1 MRGMLRSIPRL
12 MPHCPDISAQGTSRV
27 GRLRHRVFVLLDHG
41 DYASGASL
49 ALNWF
54 LIALIAVTLT
64 ATVIESVPELAIT
77 YALPLSSIE
86 WVATVV
92 FSLEYAAR
100 FWSAAEH
107 PLLTRGV
114 FFGRLRFVLSFPG
127 LVDLAAILPLWLSFF
142 IASDFRVLLVLR
154 LVRFFKLTRYS
165 PAMRSLLDALY
176 AERRALT
183 GCFVI
188 LLGTALIAAALM
200 HLAERTAQP
209 DRFGTIPDALWWA
222 IVTLGTIGYGDV
234 VPVTVLG
241 RILAGFTIF
250 AGLLM
255 MALPVGIFATAFA
268 NEVHR
273 RDFIVAW
280 GLVARIPLFQ
290 TLTASE
296 IADVMTM
303 LRAQKV
309 DAGAVIVRRGEPAHA
324 MYLIA
329 DGEVEL
335 KLRHKHLKLGA
346 GQFFGEI
353 AALRRTRRS
362 ATVTA
367 VTPTRLLVLDAL
379 DLHALMD
386 RQPSLAARIEEA
398 AREKLGHELNAPDG
412 DLVTEELD
420 NASSD

>member
-1 MRGMLRSIPRL
+1 MTPARTIAPQWRKRITGVRRRAYAILE
-12 MPHCPDISAQGTSRV
+12 QG
-27 GRLRHRVFVLLDHG
+27 D
-41 DYASGASL
+41 GAGGVSL
-49 ALNWF
+49 ALNRF
-54 LIALIAVTLT
+54 LILLIVVTLT
-64 ATVIESVPELAIT
+64 ATVIESVPDLAKT
-77 YALPLSSIE
+77 YALPLSVIE
-86 WVATVV
+86 WIATLV

-100 FWSAAEH
+100 IWCAVEH
-107 PLLTRGV
+107 PLLKRGA
-114 FFGRLRFVLSFPG
+114 FLGRLRFVLSFSG
-127 LVDLAAILPLWLSFF
+127 LVDLVAVLPFWLSVFV
-142 IASDFRVLLVLR
+142 ASDFRILLVLR

-176 AERRALT
+176 SERRALG

-200 HLAERTAQP
+200 HLAERAAQP
-209 DRFGTIPDALWWA
+209 ERFGTIPDALWWA

-234 VPVTVLG
+234 VPVTLVG
-241 RILAGFTIF
+241 RFLASLTIF

-273 RDFIVAW
+273 RDFIITW
-280 GLVARIPLFQ
+280 GLVARIPLFG
-290 TLTASE
+290 TLTATE
-296 IADVMTM
+296 IAEVMTM

-309 DAGAVIVRRGEPAHA
+309 DSGTVIARRGEPAHA

-329 DGEVEL
+329 DGEVEV
-335 KLRHKHLKLGA
+335 KLPHKHVRLGT

-367 VTPTRLLVLDAL
+367 LTPTRLLVLDTL
-379 DLHALMD
+379 DLHGLMD
-386 RQPSLAARIEEA
+386 RQPELAARIEET
-398 AREKLGHELNAPDG
+398 ARAKLGHGLNEPDG
-412 DLVTEELD
+412 DLTSEEV
-420 NASSD
+420 SSAPLR

>member
-1 MRGMLRSIPRL
+1 LTAATDATPQ
-12 MPHCPDISAQGTSRV
+12 AKNRV
-27 GRLRHRVFVLLDHG
+27 GRLRRRVYAVLDHG
-41 DYASGASL
+41 DEAGAASL
-49 ALNWF
+49 ALNRF
-54 LIALIAVTLT
+54 LILLIAITLT
-64 ATVIESVPELAIT
+64 ATVIESVPDMAST
-77 YALPLSSIE
+77 YALPLRVIE
-86 WVATVV
+86 WTATLI

-100 FWSAAEH
+100 IWSAAEH
-107 PLLTRGV
+107 PLSQRGA
-114 FFGRLRFVLSFPG
+114 FYGRLRFVLSFPG
-127 LVDLAAILPLWLSFF
+127 LVDLAAILPFWLSVF

-176 AERRALT
+176 AERRALA

-188 LLGTALIAAALM
+188 LFGTALIAAALM
-200 HLAERTAQP
+200 HLAERAAQP
-209 DRFGTIPDALWWA
+209 ERFGTIPDALWWA

-241 RILAGFTIF
+241 RILASLTIF

-255 MALPVGIFATAFA
+255 MALPVGIFATAFS

-273 RDFIVAW
+273 RDFIITW
-280 GLVARIPLFQ
+280 GLVARIPLFRA
-290 TLTASE
+290 LTASE

-309 DAGAVIVRRGEPAHA
+309 DGGTVIARRGEPAHA

-329 DGEVEL
+329 DGEVEV
-335 KLRHKHLKLGA
+335 KLRHKHLRLGA

-379 DLHALMD
+379 DLRGLMD
-386 RQPSLAARIEEA
+386 RQPAIAARIEEA
-398 AREKLGHELNAPDG
+398 ARSKLGHPLNAQDG
-412 DLVTEELD
+412 DLVAEELD

>member
-1 MRGMLRSIPRL
+1 LTPVGTILPQSNKRIAGLRRRVYAVL
-12 MPHCPDISAQGTSRV
+12 EQG
-27 GRLRHRVFVLLDHG
+27 G
-41 DYASGASL
+41 ASGVSL
-49 ALNWF
+49 AVNRF
-54 LIALIAVTLT
+54 LILLIVITLT
-64 ATVIESVPELAIT
+64 ATVIESVPDLART
-77 YALPLSSIE
+77 YALPLSTIE
-86 WVATVV
+86 WAATLI

-100 FWSAAEH
+100 LWSVAEH
-107 PLLTRGV
+107 PLLKHGA
-114 FFGRLRFVLSFPG
+114 FLGRLRFALSFPG
-127 LVDLAAILPLWLSFF
+127 LIDLAAILPFWLSVF
-142 IASDFRVLLVLR
+142 IASDFRILLVLR

-176 AERRALT
+176 SERRALG

-200 HLAERTAQP
+200 HLAERAAQP

-234 VPVTVLG
+234 VPVTALG
-241 RILAGFTIF
+241 RVLAGLTIF

-273 RDFIVAW
+273 RDFIITW
-280 GLVARIPLFQ
+280 GLVARIPLFH

-309 DAGAVIVRRGEPAHA
+309 DAGTVIARRGEPAHA

-329 DGEVEL
+329 DGEVEV
-335 KLRHKHLKLGA
+335 KLRHKHLRLSG

-367 VTPTRLLVLDAL
+367 VKPTRLLVLDAL

-386 RQPSLAARIEEA
+386 RQPELAARIEEA
-398 AREKLGHELNAPDG
+398 AREKLGHALNAQDG
-412 DLVTEELD
+412 DILNEELYD
-420 NASSD
+420 APAD

>member
-1 MRGMLRSIPRL
+1 LTPVEVTASRL
-12 MPHCPDISAQGTSRV
+12 GKRV
-27 GRLRHRVFVLLDHG
+27 GAWRRRVYAVLEHG
-41 DYASGASL
+41 DGAGGL
-49 ALNWF
+49 GVALNRLLIV
-54 LIALIAVTLT
+54 LIATTIV
-64 ATVIESVPELAIT
+64 ATVIESVPSLANA
-77 YALPLSSIE
+77 YGFPLGVIE
-86 WVATVV
+86 WAATII

-100 FWSAAEH
+100 LWSAAEH
-107 PLLTRGV
+107 PLSKHGV
-114 FFGRLRFVLSFPG
+114 LGRLRFVLSFPG
-127 LVDLAAILPLWLSFF
+127 LVDLAAILPFWLSVF
-142 IASDFRVLLVLR
+142 IDSDFRVLLVLR

-200 HLAERTAQP
+200 HLAERAAQP
-209 DRFGTIPDALWWA
+209 ERFGTIPDALWWA

-234 VPVTVLG
+234 VPVTPLG
-241 RILAGFTIF
+241 RILAGFTIC

-273 RDFIVAW
+273 RDFIVTW
-280 GLVARIPLFQ
+280 GLVARIPLFRS
-290 TLTASE
+290 LTASE

-309 DAGAVIVRRGEPAHA
+309 DRGTVIARRGEPAHA

-329 DGEVEL
+329 DGEVEV
-335 KLRHKHLKLGA
+335 KLRHRHLRLGA
-346 GQFFGEI
+346 GQYFGEI
-353 AALRRTRRS
+353 SALRRTRRS

-367 VTPTRLLVLDAL
+367 MMPTKLLVLDAF
-379 DLHALMD
+379 DLHGLMD
-386 RQPSLAARIEEA
+386 RQPALAARIEEA
-398 AREKLGHELNAPDG
+398 AREKLGHALNAPDN
-412 DLVTEELD
+412 DLMSEELTS
-420 NASSD
+420 APPGVPA

>member
-1 MRGMLRSIPRL
+1 LTPAPNAAPQPKRRIDGFRR
-12 MPHCPDISAQGTSRV
+12 RV
-27 GRLRHRVFVLLDHG
+27 YAILDHG
-41 DYASGASL
+41 VGADGLSL
-49 ALNWF
+49 ALNRF
-54 LIALIAVTLT
+54 LIVLIVVTLT
-64 ATVIESVPELAIT
+64 ATVIESVPDLAKT
-77 YALPLSSIE
+77 YALPLSAIE
-86 WVATVV
+86 WAATLI

-100 FWSAAEH
+100 LWSAAEH
-107 PLLTRGV
+107 PLSKRGPLSR
-114 FFGRLRFVLSFPG
+114 RLRFMLSFPG
-127 LVDLAAILPLWLSFF
+127 LVDLAAILPFWLSVF

-176 AERRALT
+176 SERRALA

-200 HLAERTAQP
+200 HLAERAAQP
-209 DRFGTIPDALWWA
+209 ERFGTIPDALWWA
-222 IVTLGTIGYGDV
+222 IVTLGTIGYGDL

-241 RILAGFTIF
+241 RILASLTIF

-273 RDFIVAW
+273 RDFIITW
-280 GLVARIPLFQ
+280 GLVARIPLFS

-309 DAGAVIVRRGEPAHA
+309 DPGTVIAHRGEPAHA

-329 DGEVEL
+329 DGEVEV
-335 KLRHKHLKLGA
+335 KLRHEHLRLGA

-367 VTPTRLLVLDAL
+367 VAPTRLLVLDAL

-386 RQPSLAARIEEA
+386 RQPALAARIEEA
-398 AREKLGHELNAPDG
+398 ARAKLGHALSEQGG
-412 DLVTEELD
+412 DLVTEELYE
-420 NASSD
+420 APSD

>member
-1 MRGMLRSIPRL
+1 L
-12 MPHCPDISAQGTSRV
+12 ISVQGTTPQLSKRIGALRRRV
-27 GRLRHRVFVLLDHG
+27 YAVFDHG
-41 DYASGASL
+41 DGVDGIGL
-49 ALNWF
+49 ALNRF
-54 LIALIAVTLT
+54 LIALIVVTLA
-64 ATVIESVPELAIT
+64 ATVIESVPDLAKT
-77 YALPLSSIE
+77 YALPLRMIE
-86 WVATVV
+86 WSATLI
-92 FSLEYAAR
+92 FSLEYVAR

-107 PLLTRGV
+107 PLLKRGPL
-114 FFGRLRFVLSFPG
+114 FGRLHFVLSFPG
-127 LVDLAAILPLWLSFF
+127 LDDLAAILPFWLSVI
-142 IASDFRVLLVLR
+142 IASDFRILLVLR

-241 RILAGFTIF
+241 RILAGFTIC

-273 RDFIVAW
+273 RDFIITW
-280 GLVARIPLFQ
+280 GLVARIPLFRS
-290 TLTASE
+290 LTASE

-309 DAGAVIVRRGEPAHA
+309 DDGTVIVRRGEPAHA

-329 DGEVEL
+329 DGEVEV
-335 KLRHKHLKLGA
+335 KLRHKHLRLGA

-353 AALRRTRRS
+353 SALRRTRRS
-362 ATVTA
+362 ATVIA
-367 VTPTRLLVLDAL
+367 SMPTRLLVLDAL
-379 DLHALMD
+379 DLHGLMD
-386 RQPSLAARIEEA
+386 RQPELVARIEEA
-398 AREKLGHELNAPDG
+398 AREKLGHALDASD
-412 DLVTEELD
+412 DDFMSEELTS
-420 NASSD
+420 AQPGFPA

>member
-1 MRGMLRSIPRL
+1 LTPARTIAPQWRKRITGVRRRAYAILE
-12 MPHCPDISAQGTSRV
+12 QG
-27 GRLRHRVFVLLDHG
+27 D
-41 DYASGASL
+41 GAGGVSL
-49 ALNWF
+49 ALNRF
-54 LIALIAVTLT
+54 LILLIVVTLT
-64 ATVIESVPELAIT
+64 ATVIESVPDLAKT
-77 YALPLSSIE
+77 YALPLGVIE
-86 WVATVV
+86 WIATLV

-100 FWSAAEH
+100 IWCAVEH
-107 PLLTRGV
+107 PLLKRGA
-114 FFGRLRFVLSFPG
+114 FLGRLRFVLSFSG
-127 LVDLAAILPLWLSFF
+127 LVDLVAVLPFWLSVFV
-142 IASDFRVLLVLR
+142 ASDFRILLVLR

-176 AERRALT
+176 SERRALG

-200 HLAERTAQP
+200 HLAERAAQP
-209 DRFGTIPDALWWA
+209 ERFGTIPDALWWA
-222 IVTLGTIGYGDV
+222 IVTLGTIGYGDF

-241 RILAGFTIF
+241 RFLASLTIF

-273 RDFIVAW
+273 RDFIITW
-280 GLVARIPLFQ
+280 GLVARIPLFG
-290 TLTASE
+290 TLTATE
-296 IADVMTM
+296 IAEVMTM

-309 DAGAVIVRRGEPAHA
+309 DSGTVIARRGEPAHA

-329 DGEVEL
+329 DGEVEV
-335 KLRHKHLKLGA
+335 KLPHKHVRLGT

-367 VTPTRLLVLDAL
+367 LTPTRLLVLDTL
-379 DLHALMD
+379 DFHGLMD
-386 RQPSLAARIEEA
+386 RQPELAARIEET
-398 AREKLGHELNAPDG
+398 ARAKLGHGLNEPDG
-412 DLVTEELD
+412 DLTSEEV
-420 NASSD
+420 SSAPAG

>member
-1 MRGMLRSIPRL
+1 LTLVRTIAPQWRKRIAELRR
-12 MPHCPDISAQGTSRV
+12 RV
-27 GRLRHRVFVLLDHG
+27 
-41 DYASGASL
+41 YAILEQDAGAGGVSL
-49 ALNWF
+49 AVNRL
-54 LIALIAVTLT
+54 LILLIVVTLT
-64 ATVIESVPELAIT
+64 ATVIESVPDLART
-77 YALPLSSIE
+77 YALPLSAIE
-86 WVATVV
+86 WAATLI

-100 FWSAAEH
+100 LWSAAEH
-107 PLLTRGV
+107 PLLKRGAL
-114 FFGRLRFVLSFPG
+114 FGWLRFALSFPG
-127 LVDLAAILPLWLSFF
+127 LVDLAAILPFWLSVF
-142 IASDFRVLLVLR
+142 IASDFRILLVLR

-176 AERRALT
+176 SERRALG

-209 DRFGTIPDALWWA
+209 ERFGTIPDALWWA

-234 VPVTVLG
+234 VPVTALG
-241 RILAGFTIF
+241 RVLAALTIF

-273 RDFIVAW
+273 RDFIITW
-280 GLVARIPLFQ
+280 GLVARIPLFS
-290 TLTASE
+290 TLTATEISE
-296 IADVMTM
+296 VMTM

-309 DAGAVIVRRGEPAHA
+309 DSGTVIARRGEPAHA

-329 DGEVEL
+329 DGEVEV
-335 KLRHKHLKLGA
+335 KLPHKHVKLGT

-353 AALRRTRRS
+353 AAMRRTRRS

-367 VTPTRLLVLDAL
+367 LMPTRLLVLDTL
-379 DLHALMD
+379 DLHGLMD
-386 RQPSLAARIEEA
+386 RQPKLAAGIEEA
-398 AREKLGHELNAPDG
+398 ARQKLGHELNEPGG
-412 DLVTEELD
+412 DLISEELMV
-420 NASSD
+420 SSSN

>member
-1 MRGMLRSIPRL
+1 MTAAPTTALQAKRRIGGLRRRVYAVL
-12 MPHCPDISAQGTSRV
+12 EQGDGV
-27 GRLRHRVFVLLDHG
+27 DGIGRT
-41 DYASGASL
+41 
-49 ALNWF
+49 LNRF
-54 LIALIAVTLT
+54 LIALIVVTLA
-64 ATVIESVPELAIT
+64 ATVVESVPDLAKT
-77 YALPLSSIE
+77 YALPLDAIE
-86 WVATVV
+86 WTATLV

-100 FWSAAEH
+100 LWSAAEH
-107 PLLTRGV
+107 PLLKRGA
-114 FFGRLRFVLSFPG
+114 FFGRLRFALSFPG
-127 LVDLAAILPLWLSFF
+127 LVDLAAVLPLWLSVFV
-142 IASDFRVLLVLR
+142 ASDFRMLLVLR

-176 AERRALT
+176 SERRALG

-209 DRFGTIPDALWWA
+209 ERFGTIPDALWWA

-234 VPVTVLG
+234 VPVTALG
-241 RILAGFTIF
+241 RILAGLTIF

-273 RDFIVAW
+273 RDFIITW
-280 GLVARIPLFQ
+280 GLVARIPLFHA
-290 TLTASE
+290 LTASE

-309 DAGAVIVRRGEPAHA
+309 DSGTVIARRGEPAHA

-329 DGEVEL
+329 DGEVEV
-335 KLRHKHLKLGA
+335 KLRHKHLRLGT

-386 RQPSLAARIEEA
+386 RQPALAARIEEA
-398 AREKLGHELNAPDG
+398 AREKLGHALDAPDD
-412 DLVTEELD
+412 DLMSEELTGTP
-420 NASSD
+420 S

>member
-1 MRGMLRSIPRL
+1 LTSS
-12 MPHCPDISAQGTSRV
+12 PDISAQAATRA
-27 GRLRHRVFVLLDHG
+27 GRLRHRVFVTLDHG

-64 ATVIESVPELAIT
+64 ATVIESVPELANT
-77 YALPLSSIE
+77 YALPLSAIE

-100 FWSAAEH
+100 LWSAAEH
-107 PLLTRGV
+107 PLLTRGP
-114 FFGRLRFVLSFPG
+114 FFGRLRFALSFPG
-127 LVDLAAILPLWLSFF
+127 LVDLAAILPFWLGFF

-200 HLAERTAQP
+200 HLAERAAQP

-234 VPVTVLG
+234 VPVTALG
-241 RILAGFTIF
+241 RVLAGFTIF

-273 RDFIVAW
+273 RDFIITW
-280 GLVARIPLFQ
+280 GLVARIPLFHA
-290 TLTASE
+290 LTASE

-309 DAGAVIVRRGEPAHA
+309 DAGTVIVRRGEPAHA
-324 MYLIA
+324 MYLVA

-386 RQPSLAARIEEA
+386 RQPSLAARIGEA

>member
-1 MRGMLRSIPRL
+1 LTPIPNTA
-12 MPHCPDISAQGTSRV
+12 PQPETPI
-27 GRLRHRVFVLLDHG
+27 GRLRRRVYVVLEQD
-41 DYASGASL
+41 DGAGG
-49 ALNWF
+49 ATAAVNRF
-54 LIALIAVTLT
+54 LIALIVVTLT
-64 ATVIESVPELAIT
+64 ATVIESVPDLAKA
-77 YALPLSSIE
+77 YALPLTAIE
-86 WVATVV
+86 WAATLI

-100 FWSAAEH
+100 LWSAAEH
-107 PLLTRGV
+107 PFLKRGAL
-114 FFGRLRFVLSFPG
+114 FGRLRFALSFPG
-127 LVDLAAILPLWLSFF
+127 LVDLAAILPFWLSVF

-176 AERRALT
+176 SERRALG

-188 LLGTALIAAALM
+188 LLGTALIATALM
-200 HLAERTAQP
+200 HLAERATQP
-209 DRFGTIPDALWWA
+209 ERFGTIPDALWWA

-241 RILAGFTIF
+241 RILASLTIF
-250 AGLLM
+250 APAHDG
-255 MALPVGIFATAFA
+255 ASGRYFRHRFA

-273 RDFIVAW
+273 RDFIITW
-280 GLVARIPLFQ
+280 GLVARIPLFR

-309 DAGAVIVRRGEPAHA
+309 DNGMVIARRGEPAHS

-329 DGEVEL
+329 DGEVEV
-335 KLRHKHLKLGA
+335 KLRHTHLRLGA

-353 AALRRTRRS
+353 AAPRRTYRS

-367 VTPTRLLVLDAL
+367 VTPTKLLVLDAL
-379 DLHALMD
+379 DLHAMMD
-386 RQPSLAARIEEA
+386 RQPALAARIEEA
-398 AREKLGHELNAPDG
+398 AREKLGHALNESDD
-412 DLVTEELD
+412 DLTSEELTG
-420 NASSD
+420 APPG

>member
-1 MRGMLRSIPRL
+1 LTTASNIALRVKKRVSGLRRRVNTAL
-12 MPHCPDISAQGTSRV
+12 EQGDGADGVGISLNRV
-27 GRLRHRVFVLLDHG
+27 
-41 DYASGASL
+41 
-49 ALNWF
+49 
-54 LIALIAVTLT
+54 LIALIVVTLA
-64 ATVIESVPELAIT
+64 ATVVESVPDLAT
-77 YALPLSSIE
+77 AYALPLNAIE
-86 WVATVV
+86 WIATFV

-100 FWSAAEH
+100 LWSAAEH
-107 PLLTRGV
+107 PFLTRSA
-114 FFGRLRFVLSFPG
+114 FSGRLRFVLSFSG
-127 LVDLAAILPLWLSFF
+127 LIDLAAILPLWLSVF
-142 IASDFRVLLVLR
+142 IGSDFRILLVLR

-176 AERRALT
+176 SERRALG

-209 DRFGTIPDALWWA
+209 ERFGTIPDALWWA

-234 VPVTVLG
+234 VPVTALG
-241 RILAGFTIF
+241 RVLASFTIF

-273 RDFIVAW
+273 RDFIITW
-280 GLVARIPLFQ
+280 GLVARIPLFH

-296 IADVMTM
+296 M

-309 DAGAVIVRRGEPAHA
+309 DGGTVIARRGEPAHA

-329 DGEVEL
+329 NGEVEV
-335 KLRHKHLKLGA
+335 KLRHKRLRLGA
-346 GQFFGEI
+346 GQFFGEV

-386 RQPSLAARIEEA
+386 RQPELAARIEEA
-398 AREKLGHELNAPDG
+398 AREKLGHAIETPSD
-412 DLVTEELD
+412 DFMPEELTG
-420 NASSD
+420 APPG

>member
-1 MRGMLRSIPRL
+1 LSTAPNTALQASTRTRELRRRVYAVL
-12 MPHCPDISAQGTSRV
+12 EQGDRADGV
-27 GRLRHRVFVLLDHG
+27 G
-41 DYASGASL
+41 L
-49 ALNWF
+49 ALNRF
-54 LIALIAVTLT
+54 LIALIVVTLA
-64 ATVIESVPELAIT
+64 ATVVESVPELAKAYT
-77 YALPLSSIE
+77 LPLNAIE
-86 WVATVV
+86 WTATLV

-100 FWSAAEH
+100 VWSAAEH
-107 PLLTRGV
+107 PLLKRGA
-114 FFGRLRFVLSFPG
+114 FFGRLRFVTSFSG
-127 LVDLAAILPLWLSFF
+127 LIDLAAILPFWLSVF
-142 IASDFRVLLVLR
+142 IASDFRILLVLP

-176 AERRALT
+176 SERRALG

-188 LLGTALIAAALM
+188 LFGTAVIAAALM
-200 HLAERTAQP
+200 HLAERAAQP

-234 VPVTVLG
+234 VPVTALG
-241 RILAGFTIF
+241 RVLAGLTIF

-273 RDFIVAW
+273 RDFIITW
-280 GLVARIPLFQ
+280 GLVARIPLFR

-296 IADVMTM
+296 IADVMAM

-309 DAGAVIVRRGEPAHA
+309 DSGTVIARRGEAPHA

-329 DGEVEL
+329 DGEVEV
-335 KLRHKHLKLGA
+335 KLRHKHLRLGT

-386 RQPSLAARIEEA
+386 SQPALAARIEEA
-398 AREKLGHELNAPDG
+398 AREKLGHALNTPDG
-412 DLVTEELD
+412 DLMSEELAD
-420 NASSD
+420 APPG

>member
-1 MRGMLRSIPRL
+1 MSTAPNTAVEAKNRISGLRRRVYTIL
-12 MPHCPDISAQGTSRV
+12 EQG
-27 GRLRHRVFVLLDHG
+27 D
-41 DYASGASL
+41 GADGVSL
-49 ALNWF
+49 ALNRF
-54 LIALIAVTLT
+54 LIALIVVPLA
-64 ATVIESVPELAIT
+64 ATVVESVPDLAKAYI
-77 YALPLSSIE
+77 LPLNAIE
-86 WVATVV
+86 WTATLV

-100 FWSAAEH
+100 LWSAAEH
-107 PLLTRGV
+107 PLLKRGAL
-114 FFGRLRFVLSFPG
+114 FGRLSFVTSFSG
-127 LVDLAAILPLWLSFF
+127 LIDLAAILPFWLSVF
-142 IASDFRVLLVLR
+142 IASDFRILLVLR

-176 AERRALT
+176 SEHRALG

-188 LLGTALIAAALM
+188 LFGTALIAAALM
-200 HLAERTAQP
+200 HLVERAAQP

-241 RILAGFTIF
+241 RVLAGLTIF

-273 RDFIVAW
+273 RDFIITW
-280 GLVARIPLFQ
+280 GLVARIPLFR

-309 DAGAVIVRRGEPAHA
+309 DSGTVIARRGEPAHA

-329 DGEVEL
+329 DGEVEV
-335 KLRHKHLKLGA
+335 KLRHKHLRLGT

-386 RQPSLAARIEEA
+386 SQPALAARIEEA
-398 AREKLGHELNAPDG
+398 AREKLGHALNAPDG
-412 DLVTEELD
+412 DLMSEELAD
-420 NASSD
+420 APPS

>member
-1 MRGMLRSIPRL
+1 LTPVQHAAPQSSNRIGGLRRRIYTVL
-12 MPHCPDISAQGTSRV
+12 EQG
-27 GRLRHRVFVLLDHG
+27 D
-41 DYASGASL
+41 GAGGVSL
-49 ALNWF
+49 ALNRF
-54 LIALIAVTLT
+54 LIVLIVVTLT
-64 ATVIESVPELAIT
+64 ATVIESVPEMARS
-77 YALPLSSIE
+77 YALPLSAIE
-86 WVATVV
+86 WAATLI

-100 FWSAAEH
+100 LWSAVEH
-107 PLLTRGV
+107 PLLKRSAV
-114 FFGRLRFVLSFPG
+114 FGRLRFALSFSG
-127 LVDLAAILPLWLSFF
+127 LVDLAAILPFWLSVF

-176 AERRALT
+176 AERRALG

-200 HLAERTAQP
+200 HLAEGAAQP
-209 DRFGTIPDALWWA
+209 ERFGTIPDALWWA

-234 VPVTVLG
+234 VPVTLLG
-241 RILAGFTIF
+241 RVLASCTIF

-273 RDFIVAW
+273 RDFVITW
-280 GLVARIPLFQ
+280 GLVARIPLFR

-309 DAGAVIVRRGEPAHA
+309 DAGTVIARRGEPAHA

-329 DGEVEL
+329 DGEVEV
-335 KLRHKHLKLGA
+335 KLRHEHLRLGT

-386 RQPSLAARIEEA
+386 RQPELAARIEEA
-398 AREKLGHELNAPDG
+398 AREKLGHALNAPD
-412 DLVTEELD
+412 DDIMNEELTS
-420 NASSD
+420 APLG

>member
-1 MRGMLRSIPRL
+1 MPGQKTGISGLRRRVYAAL
-12 MPHCPDISAQGTSRV
+12 EQGDVS
-27 GRLRHRVFVLLDHG
+27 D
-41 DYASGASL
+41 GAAL
-49 ALNWF
+49 ALNRF
-54 LIALIAVTLT
+54 LIALIVLTLA
-64 ATVIESVPELAIT
+64 ATVVESVPDIATT
-77 YALPLSSIE
+77 YALPLSIIE
-86 WVATVV
+86 WTATLV

-100 FWSAAEH
+100 IWCAVEH
-107 PLLTRGV
+107 PLLNRSA
-114 FFGRLRFVLSFPG
+114 FFGRLRFISSFSG
-127 LVDLAAILPLWLSFF
+127 LIDLAAILPFWLSVFV
-142 IASDFRVLLVLR
+142 ASDFRILLVLR

-176 AERRALT
+176 SERRALA

-200 HLAERTAQP
+200 HLAERAAQP
-209 DRFGTIPDALWWA
+209 DRFGTIPESLWWA

-234 VPVTVLG
+234 VPVTALG
-241 RILAGFTIF
+241 RVLAGLTIF

-273 RDFIVAW
+273 RDFIITW

-303 LRAQKV
+303 LRAQRV
-309 DAGAVIVRRGEPAHA
+309 DRGTVIARRGEPAHA

-329 DGEVEL
+329 DGEVEV
-335 KLRHKHLKLGA
+335 KLQHKHLRLGT

-386 RQPSLAARIEEA
+386 RQPEIARRIEQA
-398 AREKLGHELNAPDG
+398 AREKLGHALEAPDD
-412 DLVTEELD
+412 DLMSEELS
-420 NASSD
+420 NSPGSSDGRL

>member
-1 MRGMLRSIPRL
+1 LSTAPKSEVQTKPRIRDLRRRVYTIL
-12 MPHCPDISAQGTSRV
+12 EQGDRADGV
-27 GRLRHRVFVLLDHG
+27 
-41 DYASGASL
+41 SL
-49 ALNWF
+49 ALNRF
-54 LIALIAVTLT
+54 LIALIGVTLA
-64 ATVIESVPELAIT
+64 ATVVESVPELAKRH
-77 YALPLSSIE
+77 ALPLNAIE
-86 WVATVV
+86 WTATLV
-92 FSLEYAAR
+92 FTLEYAAR
-100 FWSAAEH
+100 LWSAAEH
-107 PLLTRGV
+107 PLLKRGA
-114 FFGRLRFVLSFPG
+114 FFGRLRFVMSFSG
-127 LVDLAAILPLWLSFF
+127 LIDLAAILPFWLSVF
-142 IASDFRVLLVLR
+142 IASDFRILLVLR

-176 AERRALT
+176 SERRALG

-188 LLGTALIAAALM
+188 LFGTALIAAALM

-234 VPVTVLG
+234 VPVTALG
-241 RILAGFTIF
+241 RVLAGLTIF

-273 RDFIVAW
+273 RDFIITW
-280 GLVARIPLFQ
+280 GLVARIPLFR

-296 IADVMTM
+296 IADVMAM

-309 DAGAVIVRRGEPAHA
+309 DSGTVIARRGEAPHA

-329 DGEVEL
+329 DGEVEV
-335 KLRHKHLKLGA
+335 KLRHKHLRLGT

-386 RQPSLAARIEEA
+386 SQPALAARIEEA
-398 AREKLGHELNAPDG
+398 AREKLGHALNTPDG
-412 DLVTEELD
+412 DLMSEELAD
-420 NASSD
+420 APPG

>member
-1 MRGMLRSIPRL
+1 LTPVGTIAPQSNKGIGELRRRVYAAL
-12 MPHCPDISAQGTSRV
+12 EQG
-27 GRLRHRVFVLLDHG
+27 D
-41 DYASGASL
+41 GAGGVSL
-49 ALNWF
+49 ALNRF
-54 LIALIAVTLT
+54 LILLIVITLT
-64 ATVIESVPELAIT
+64 ATVIESVPEMART
-77 YALPLSSIE
+77 YALPLSVIE
-86 WVATVV
+86 WIATLV

-100 FWSAAEH
+100 IWCAVEH
-107 PLLTRGV
+107 PLWKRGA
-114 FFGRLRFVLSFPG
+114 FFGRLRFALSFSG
-127 LVDLAAILPLWLSFF
+127 LIDLAAIMPFWLSVF
-142 IASDFRVLLVLR
+142 IASDFRILLVLR

-176 AERRALT
+176 AERRALA

-200 HLAERTAQP
+200 HLAERAAQP
-209 DRFGTIPDALWWA
+209 ERFGTIPDALWWA

-241 RILAGFTIF
+241 RVLASLTIF

-273 RDFIVAW
+273 RDFIITW
-280 GLVARIPLFQ
+280 GLVARIPLFR

-309 DAGAVIVRRGEPAHA
+309 DGGTVIAHRGEPAHS

-329 DGEVEL
+329 DGEVQG
-335 KLRHKHLKLGA
+335 KLRHK
-346 GQFFGEI
+346 
-353 AALRRTRRS
+353 R
-362 ATVTA
+362 
-367 VTPTRLLVLDAL
+367 
-379 DLHALMD
+379 
-386 RQPSLAARIEEA
+386 
-398 AREKLGHELNAPDG
+398 PDG
-412 DLVTEELD
+412 RPET
-420 NASSD
+420 